1 METLSQTDSCTSVFI
16 APLFTITKTWK
27 QLRFLGAD
35 EWINKKWH
43 MCVYIDI
50 NTQKMEYY
58 SALFSLNNELKKQNL
73 EQKGMGWEKLQKCV
87 GSGCS
92 QSYGEREGQ
101 NNLMGL
107 RYHHDPSAKFTT
119 R

>member
-1 METLSQTDSCTSVFI
+1 MAYV
-16 APLFTITKTWK
+16 
-27 QLRFLGAD
+27 
-35 EWINKKWH
+35 
-43 MCVYIDI
+43 CVYRYKHTKI
-50 NTQKMEYY
+50 EYY

-73 EQKGMGWEKLQKCV
+73 EQKGMGMGKATECV

-92 QSYGEREGQ
+92 QSYRERKGQ